1 MDCNGRFKFV
11 PPTKK
16 MIVAFGCVMKLNVPV
31 HAIIWIR
38 PLLVFSTLIRLVLI
52 LYSEWHD
59 RHSLVKYTDVD
70 YLVFTDATSY
80 TLTPGPLNHA
90 QGPLAKWVNI
100 GDPYRRETY
109 RYTPLLTI
117 LLAPNKWLHKSFGK
131 YLFSGCDIL
140 AGILMHKLLVST
152 ILPHAA
158 PPPRRRR
165 PRSTDASSSHAPLAS
180 SHPTSETK
188 YDADGVAFPSANPDS
203 DAGRKNAVSASTT
216 ISEDDRVG
224 RHATLLV
231 ALHLLDPIVIGIS
244 TRGSSESVLTLLV
257 LITLFCAL
265 RGWWDWAAV
274 LLGLSTH
281 WKIYPVI
288 YGVSCIGVIGME
300 YQHEQE
306 CAGKTKAQK
315 KGERGGVLFARIV
328 RYIDVFVNAKTVRF
342 ATISAG
348 TFFLLGILMYSIWGY
363 PFVHETYLY
372 HLHRLD
378 HRHNFSPYFYQIY
391 LNYPSISTS
400 AAVSSSMWRAF
411 IRSPLT
417 SFLTQLILSLSSGL
431 FFIRTRRDMIMGW
444 FIQTATFVIFN
455 KVCTSQYFLWY
466 MLFLPL
472 IIPYLSW
479 SWPSV
484 FKYLAC
490 WMGTQVLWLSQA
502 YRVEFLGE
510 PIFFR
515 LWICSVIYVLGHSWV
530 LAGIVNSYRVQV

>member
-1 MDCNGRFKFV
+1 M
-11 PPTKK
+11 
-16 MIVAFGCVMKLNVPV
+16 V
-31 HAIIWIR
+31 HAIISIR
-38 PLLVFSTLIRLVLI
+38 PLLVFSTLIRLVLV

-59 RHSLVKYTDVD
+59 PHSLVKYTDVD

-90 QGPLAKWVNI
+90 QGPLGKWVNI

-117 LLAPNKWLHKSFGK
+117 LLASNKWLHKSFGK

-140 AGILMHKLLVST
+140 AGILMYKLLVST
-152 ILPHAA
+152 ILPHT
-158 PPPRRRR
+158 PRPRR
-165 PRSTDASSSHAPLAS
+165 PRSKDASSSHAPRAS
-180 SHPTSETK
+180 SHLTSESK
-188 YDADGVAFPSANPDS
+188 YDAGGGAAFPSANPES
-203 DAGRKNAVSASTT
+203 NVGRKNAVSAPTPT
-216 ISEDDRVG
+216 ISENDDLVG
-224 RHATLLV
+224 RRATLLV
-231 ALHLLDPIVIGIS
+231 ALHLLNPIVIGIS

-257 LITLFCAL
+257 LLTLFSAL
-265 RGWWDWAAV
+265 RGRWDWTAI

-288 YGVSCIGVIGME
+288 YGVSCVGVIGME
-300 YQHEQE
+300 YHQHKQDSN
-306 CAGKTKAQK
+306 GKTKAQK
-315 KGERGGVLFARIV
+315 AQKEARGGVLFPRIV
-328 RYIDVFVNAKTVRF
+328 RYIDVFVNAKTARF
-342 ATISAG
+342 AAISAG

-363 PFVHETYLY
+363 PFIHETYLY

-400 AAVSSSMWRAF
+400 AAARSSMWRAF

-417 SFLTQLILSLSSGL
+417 SFLTQLVLSLSSGL

-466 MLFLPL
+466 MIFLPL
-472 IIPYLSW
+472 LIPYLSW
-479 SWPSV
+479 SWSSI

-515 LWICSVIYVLGHSWV
+515 LWICSIIYVLGHSWV